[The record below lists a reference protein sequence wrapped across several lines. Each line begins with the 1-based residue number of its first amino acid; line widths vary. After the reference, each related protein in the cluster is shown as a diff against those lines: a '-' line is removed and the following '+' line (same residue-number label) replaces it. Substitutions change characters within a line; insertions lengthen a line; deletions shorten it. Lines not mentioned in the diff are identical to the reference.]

1 MKALF
6 RILMVGGAIALIGF
20 MFFNTPKENEPLEGP
35 NTNSN
40 IIPQTQLKQQP
51 AIGAM
56 TRPQTG
62 ISTLI
67 GKGTQTVLEKYG
79 EPARKEPSSFGY
91 QWWVYNEDVSTF
103 FMIGINNNIVTQ
115 IYIAGQ
121 EIDAFPFKV
130 GQKRDEIYRMTIID
144 YEVAA
149 TVGENIFIFSMSEE
163 DMQTRLLVQFDG
175 LYAQLYIDRETSE
188 LQGIRYTDSET
199 LVLHQ
204 PYEMSYQGELVRRT
218 PPSSFLQQEIDV
230 ASAKQLDDLLNV
242 TRVHHDLLPLEMDE
256 SLEEAARMHS
266 EDMKVQNFLAHE
278 SPTYGDLKKRLQ
290 AQNIDYSEA
299 NENLATAYFDAIE
312 AMHGWTNSP
321 EHRKVLLNDK
331 YTRVGSGAFVDYY
344 TQIYLEP
351 TPQELDSEEQ
361 DNEDRKN
368 EEQDNE
374 ERKNEKQDSEDSTEK
389 SDQTSP

>member
-1 MKALF
+1 MKALL
-6 RILMVGGAIALIGF
+6 RILMLCGAIAIIGF

-40 IIPQTQLKQQP
+40 IIPQTKLKQE
-51 AIGAM
+51 AAVGAM

-67 GKGTQTVLEKYG
+67 GKDTQTVLEQYG

-91 QWWVYNEDVSTF
+91 QWWVYNDDVSTF
-103 FMIGINNNIVTQ
+103 FMVGVEKNVVKQ
-115 IYIAGQ
+115 VYIAGQ
-121 EIDAFPFKV
+121 NIDAFPFKI

-149 TVGENIFIFSMSEE
+149 TVGNNIFIFSMSEE
-163 DMQTRLLVQFDG
+163 DMQTRLLVKFDG

-218 PPSSFLQQEIDV
+218 PPSSFLQHEIDV

-242 TRVHHDLLPLEMDE
+242 TRVHHDLPPLEMDN
-256 SLEEAARMHS
+256 SLEEVARMHS

-290 AQNIDYSEA
+290 ANNIEYSDA

-312 AMHGWTNSP
+312 AMHGWTNST
-321 EHRKVLLNDK
+321 EHRKVLLNDRF
-331 YTRVGSGAFVDYY
+331 TRVGSGAFVDYY

-351 TPQELDSEEQ
+351 ASLQKMDSKEKDSEGQ
-361 DNEDRKN
+361 TN
-368 EEQDNE
+368 EEPV
-374 ERKNEKQDSEDSTEK
+374 SEDSIEK
-389 SDQTSP
+389 TDQLSP

>member
-6 RILMVGGAIALIGF
+6 RILMVCGAIALIGF

-40 IIPQTQLKQQP
+40 IIPQTELKQP
-51 AIGAM
+51 DIGAM

-67 GKGTQTVLEKYG
+67 GKGTQTVLEQYG
-79 EPARKEPSSFGY
+79 EPGRKEPSSFGY
-91 QWWVYNEDVSTF
+91 EWWVYNKDVSTF
-103 FMIGINNNIVTQ
+103 FMIGVENNVVTQ
-115 IYIAGQ
+115 VYIAGQ
-121 EIDAFPFKV
+121 DINAFPFKV

-149 TVGENIFIFSMSEE
+149 NVGDNIYIFSMNEE
-163 DMQTRLLVQFDG
+163 DMQTRLLIKFDG

-188 LQGIRYTDSET
+188 LQGIRYTNSKT

-218 PPSSFLQQEIDV
+218 PPSSFLQQEIDR
-230 ASAKQLDDLLNV
+230 ANAKQLDDLLNI
-242 TRVHHDLLPLEMDE
+242 TREHHGLLPVEMNE
-256 SLEEAARMHS
+256 SLENTARMHS
-266 EDMKVQNFLAHE
+266 EDMKVQNFLSHE

-290 AQNIDYSEA
+290 AQSIDYSDA

-331 YTRVGSGAFVDYY
+331 YSQVGSGVFVDYY
-344 TQIYLEP
+344 TQIYIEP
-351 TPQELDSEEQ
+351 SSQ
-361 DNEDRKN
+361 KVHN
-368 EEQDNE
+368 EESNNE
-374 ERKNEKQDSEDSTEK
+374 ESEGEEPVEEEKT
-389 SDQTSP
+389 DQTP